1 MTLDEMI
8 LTAASFVLRVRFRF
22 VAIQVARGPEYRV
35 DSRSIYDTR
44 KAKVCHGLAVT
55 ELMHD
60 DRERILSSCER
71 ASIVSAVERGEKA
84 L

>member
-1 MTLDEMI
+1 MKLDEII
-8 LTAASFVLRVRFRF
+8 LKATSFVLRSRFRF
-22 VAIQVARGPEYRV
+22 VAIQVARGPINRV

-60 DRERILSSCER
+60 DREQILSSCER
-71 ASIVSAVERGEKA
+71 ASIVGAVERGERV

>member
-1 MTLDEMI
+1 MKLDEVI
-8 LTAASFVLRVRFRF
+8 LTTVSFVLRARFRF

-35 DSRSIYDTR
+35 DSRSRYDTR

-60 DRERILSSCER
+60 DREQILSACER

>member
-1 MTLDEMI
+1 MKLNEMI
-8 LTAASFVLRVRFRF
+8 LTAASFVLRARFRF
-22 VAIQVARGPEYRV
+22 VAIQVARGPEKPVKAY
-35 DSRSIYDTR
+35 SRYDTQ

-55 ELMHD
+55 ELMRD
-60 DRERILSSCER
+60 DREQILSSCER

>member
-8 LTAASFVLRVRFRF
+8 LAATSFLLRARFRF
-22 VAIQVARGPEYRV
+22 VAIQAARGPVSRV
-35 DSRSIYDTR
+35 DSHSRYDTR
-44 KAKVCHGLAVT
+44 KAKVCHGLAVA

-60 DRERILSSCER
+60 DRAQILSSCER
-71 ASIVSAVERGEKA
+71 AGIVGAIERGERV

>member
-1 MTLDEMI
+1 MKLDEMI
-8 LTAASFVLRVRFRF
+8 LTAASFVLRARFRF
-22 VAIQVARGPEYRV
+22 VAIQVARGPINRV

-44 KAKVCHGLAVT
+44 KAKVCHGLAVA

-71 ASIVSAVERGEKA
+71 SSIIGAVERGERI